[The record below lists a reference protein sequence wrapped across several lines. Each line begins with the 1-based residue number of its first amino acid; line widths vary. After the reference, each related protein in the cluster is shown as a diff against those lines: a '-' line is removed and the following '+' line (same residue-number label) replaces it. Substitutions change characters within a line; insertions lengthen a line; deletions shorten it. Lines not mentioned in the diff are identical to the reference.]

1 MIRIILFDL
10 GRVVITIDHDE
21 AVRRFKELGLTD
33 AEKRLNP
40 YTQSG
45 IFGQLEAG
53 TIDGKQFQEGLSQ
66 MIGRVVSYEECRYAW
81 QGYAKE
87 VPRRNLD
94 VLLRLR
100 QRGYRVVLLSN
111 TNPFMMDWAMSG
123 DFDGEGH
130 SLAFYFDELYLSYQM
145 KMMKPDDLVYRHV
158 LKKEKVFPSECL
170 FVDDGSRNVA
180 AASQI
185 GIHTFCPLN
194 GADWTKEI
202 DKYLDLE

>member
-1 MIRIILFDL
+1 MIRVVLFDL
-10 GRVVITIDHDE
+10 GGVVITIDHDE
-21 AVRRFKELGLTD
+21 AVRRFKDLGLAD
-33 AEKRLNP
+33 AEERLNP

-53 TIDGKQFQEGLSQ
+53 TIDGKQFQERLGQ
-66 MIGRVVSYEECRYAW
+66 MIGRDVSYEECRYAW

-94 VLLRLR
+94 RLLSLR
-100 QRGYRVVLLSN
+100 EQGFRVVLLSN

-130 SLAFYFDELYLSYQM
+130 SMAFYFDELYLSYQM
-145 KMMKPDDLVYRHV
+145 KMMKPNDLVYRHV
-158 LKKEKVFPSECL
+158 MRMEKAFPYECL
-170 FVDDGSRNVA
+170 FVDDGPRNVA

-202 DKYLDLE
+202 DNYLDLE